1 MPQLKRSKHKK
12 RERKMPKPGKKIVYL
27 DMDDVI
33 VDFKSGIE
41 AVQADHPK
49 KDPKSREA
57 SWDEVPGIF
66 SKMKPVDGAIE
77 AVKILAKSRK
87 LDVYV
92 LSTAPWENAS
102 AWSDKLKWI
111 RDHFDSK
118 NPKDNKTKDNP
129 LYKKVILSHN
139 KHLNAGAFL
148 IDDRKANGSEDFGGF
163 HIHFGGQ
170 DKEHGRDGRFKDWK
184 AVLEHLADIGLINK
198 KDIVDFK

>member
-1 MPQLKRSKHKK
+1 MA
-12 RERKMPKPGKKIVYL
+12 KPAKKIVYL

-33 VDFKSGIE
+33 VDFRSGIN
-41 AVQADHPK
+41 AVKHLHEG
-49 KDPKSREA
+49 KDPESREA
-57 SWDEVPGIF
+57 NWDEVPDIF
-66 SKMKPVDGAIE
+66 SKMEPLKGAIE
-77 AVKILAKSRK
+77 AVKILAKSPK

-102 AWSDKLKWI
+102 AWSDKLNWI
-111 RDHFDSK
+111 RKHFDSK
-118 NPKDNKTKDNP
+118 SPVNKETKDNP

-163 HIHFGGQ
+163 HIHFGDK
-170 DKEHGRDGRFKDWK
+170 DKEHKRDGRFKDWK
-184 AVLEHLADIGLINK
+184 AVLEHFADLNLINP